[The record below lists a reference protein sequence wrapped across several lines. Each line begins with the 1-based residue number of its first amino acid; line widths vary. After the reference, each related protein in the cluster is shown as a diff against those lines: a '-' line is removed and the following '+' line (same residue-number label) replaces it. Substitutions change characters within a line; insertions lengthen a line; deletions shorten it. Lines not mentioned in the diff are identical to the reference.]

1 LGTIFFTG
9 FPGFLGSE
17 LLPRVLRR
25 SPDDR
30 ALCLVQDRFA
40 PLAHTRLDEL
50 TARHPDLDGRVDLVT
65 GDITVAG
72 LGLDDPAAVAGR
84 TTEIW
89 HLAAV
94 YDLSVAREV
103 GMRINVAGT
112 RNVLD
117 LAEDAG
123 ALTRFQYVSTCYV
136 SGRYAGPYAEG
147 DLDVG
152 QVFNN
157 YYEETKFLAE
167 AEVAER
173 RKGGLPSTV
182 YRPSVVV
189 GDSATG
195 ATQKYDGPY
204 FALQWLLR
212 QRRIAVMP
220 AIGDPTASRFNIVPR
235 DFVVE
240 AIAHLS
246 GTDRAKDKVYQLAD
260 PRPLTVDELYRAMAA
275 ATDRRVIR
283 VPITRRLA
291 KLAVEKLPGVEAVM
305 RIPSAAIDYMT
316 HPTHY
321 LTANQADLEGS
332 GITCPVVADYLPNL
346 VAFMRAH
353 PEVSSSAMI

>member
-9 FPGFLGSE
+9 FPGFLGVE

-25 SPDDR
+25 SPEDR

-40 PLAHTRLDEL
+40 GLARTRVDEL
-50 TARHPDLDGRVDLVT
+50 TARHPDLAGRVDVVT
-65 GDITVAG
+65 GDITVPG
-72 LGLDDPAAVAGR
+72 LGLDDPAGTIAEA
-84 TTEIW
+84 TEIW

-117 LAEDAG
+117 VAELAG

-136 SGRYAGPYAEG
+136 SGRWAGPYGED

-173 RKGGLPSTV
+173 RRGGLPTTV

-220 AIGDPTASRFNIVPR
+220 AIGDPTAFRFNIVPR
-235 DFVVE
+235 DFVVD

-246 GTDRAKDKVYQLAD
+246 GTDRAKDRTYQLAD

-283 VPITRRLA
+283 VPVTRRLA
-291 KLAVEKLPGVEAVM
+291 KLAVERVPGVEAVM

-321 LTANQADLEGS
+321 LTANQADLDGS
-332 GITCPVVADYLPNL
+332 GIACPAVPDYLPNL
-346 VAFMRAH
+346 VGYMRRH
-353 PEVSSSAMI
+353 PGVSPSAMI